1 MRKTNFL
8 LAAIALVLLLG
19 AISGLNHSV
28 GKPVESVLGPS
39 VMNLQYGE
47 KHGIEAI
54 INQEYELWL
63 QHYHSDAMRHHFL
76 ELSYFSTESLN
87 FWQLEESDEI
97 QDVLYDDLKGTA
109 AHVSA
114 VKGSTDGSKPAA
126 QILSSMARM
135 LAISSFNR

>member
-28 GKPVESVLGPS
+28 GKSVESVLGPS

-63 QHYHSDAMRHHFL
+63 QHYHSDAMRIT
-76 ELSYFSTESLN
+76 FSNSPISALN
-87 FWQLEESDEI
+87 L
-97 QDVLYDDLKGTA
+97 
-109 AHVSA
+109 
-114 VKGSTDGSKPAA
+114 
-126 QILSSMARM
+126 
-135 LAISSFNR
+135 